1 VMSQAVSPST
11 LKRYGIARVCRIWKI
26 SRSSVYASRHRGL
39 GMASEPG
46 KRGPKTKLPD
56 EVMLTKIRAVLQEA
70 SALGFVGEGHRKVR
84 ARLIHRG
91 IRAGKGRVLRLMREN
106 GLLSPSRIGKP
117 RGPRV
122 HDGTIITSSPDEMW
136 GTDGTRI
143 WTRQEGLAW
152 VFVAVDHHTDECVGI
167 HAAQIGTRFEALEPI
182 RQGVREHF
190 GGIEARAVRG
200 LKLRHDWGPQYISH
214 DFQSEI
220 DYLGFESSPS
230 FAYAPEGNGI
240 AERFIRTLKE
250 NLLWIRAFNTVEE
263 LRKELLAFRCRYN
276 ESWLIE
282 RHGHR
287 TPSEVRASFTE
298 AAA

>member
-1 VMSQAVSPST
+1 MSQAVSAST
-11 LKRYGIARVCRIWKI
+11 HRPYGIARVCRVWKV
-26 SRSSVYASRHRGL
+26 SRSSVYANRQRRVGL
-39 GMASEPG
+39 DSSSG
-46 KRGPKTKLPD
+46 KRGPKTKLED
-56 EVMLTKIRAVLQEA
+56 EAMLAEIRAVLGEA
-70 SALGFVGEGHRKVR
+70 ASLGFMGEGHRKVR

-91 IRAGKGRVLRLMREN
+91 IRIGKGRALRLMREN
-106 GLLSPSRIGKP
+106 GLLSPSRVGKP

-122 HDGTIITSSPDEMW
+122 HDGRIITSSPDEMW

-152 VFVAVDHHTDECVGI
+152 VFVAIDHHTDECVGI
-167 HAAQIGTRFEALEPI
+167 HAAPIGTRFEALEPI

-190 GGIEARAVRG
+190 GGIGPNVVQGVR
-200 LKLRHDWGPQYISH
+200 LRHDWGPQYVSH

-220 DYLGFESSPS
+220 EFLGFESSPS

-250 NLLWIRAFNTVEE
+250 NLLWVRPFNTVEE
-263 LRKELLAFRCRYN
+263 LRRELLAFQRRYN
-276 ESWLIE
+276 EQWLIE

-287 TPSEVRASFTE
+287 TPSQVRASFSE
-298 AAA
+298 VAA

>member
-1 VMSQAVSPST
+1 MSQAVSPST
-11 LKRYGIARVCRIWKI
+11 RKPYGIARVCRIWKV
-26 SRSSVYASRHRGL
+26 SRSSVYANRHRRRGL
-39 GMASEPG
+39 VRHPG

-56 EVMLTKIRAVLQEA
+56 VAMLSEIRAVLDEA
-70 SALGFVGEGHRKVR
+70 AGLGFVGEGHRKVR

-91 IRAGKGRVLRLMREN
+91 IRAGKSRVLRLMREN
-106 GLLSPSRIGKP
+106 GLLSPTRVGKP

-152 VFVAVDHHTDECVGI
+152 VFVAVDHHTTECVGI
-167 HAAQIGTRFEALEPI
+167 HAAPIGTRFEALEPI

-190 GGIEARAVRG
+190 GEIAKDVVQG
-200 LKLRHDWGPQYISH
+200 LQLRHDWGPQYVSH

-220 DYLGFESSPS
+220 EFLGFESSPS

-250 NLLWIRAFNTVEE
+250 NLLWIRSFNTVEE
-263 LRKELLAFRCRYN
+263 LRRELLAFQQRYN
-276 ESWLIE
+276 DHWLIE

-287 TPSEVRASFTE
+287 TPSQVRASFTE
-298 AAA
+298 VAA

>member
-1 VMSQAVSPST
+1 M
-11 LKRYGIARVCRIWKI
+11 
-26 SRSSVYASRHRGL
+26 HRG
-39 GMASEPG
+39 
-46 KRGPKTKLPD
+46 
-56 EVMLTKIRAVLQEA
+56 
-70 SALGFVGEGHRKVR
+70 VGG
-84 ARLIHRG
+84 
-91 IRAGKGRVLRLMREN
+91 GKGRVLCLMREN
-106 GLLSPSRIGKP
+106 GLLSPSRVGRP

-152 VFVAVDHHTDECVGI
+152 VFVAVDHHTDDCVGI
-167 HAAQIGTRFEALEPI
+167 HAAQIGTPFEALEPV

-190 GGIEARAVRG
+190 GRIGAGIVRG
-200 LKLRHDWGPQYISH
+200 LKLRHDWGSPYSSH

-220 DYLGFESSPS
+220 EFLGFESSPS
-230 FAYAPEGNGI
+230 FAYAPEGNGV

-250 NLLWIRAFNTVEE
+250 NLLWIRTFDTVEE
-263 LRKELLAFRCRYN
+263 LRQELLAFRRRYN

-287 TPSEVRASFTE
+287 TQSEVRASFRE
-298 AAA
+298 GAA